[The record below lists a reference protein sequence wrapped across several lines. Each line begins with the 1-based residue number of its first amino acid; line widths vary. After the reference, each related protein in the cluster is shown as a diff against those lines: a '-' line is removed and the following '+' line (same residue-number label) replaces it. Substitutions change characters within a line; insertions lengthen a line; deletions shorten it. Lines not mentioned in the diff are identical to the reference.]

1 MVVLLVLLTV
11 MGFVLI
17 EAFVLRRRTG
27 ERGTAPAAV
36 RTVLARPSSAHW
48 VHPAHAWAV
57 TRGDR
62 EARIGVTDL
71 PARLLGRVERF
82 DAPRVGTH
90 IRQGE
95 PFAFLRRGRR
105 SLPVAA
111 PLSGVVIEVNDAL
124 RRDPGLLNDSPHDR
138 GWIARIEPEDAG
150 HEVNNL
156 LQGITA
162 ERWQDAQQMEL
173 ARWFAPLAG
182 PVMADG
188 GLAVPD
194 PSDRLDDDDWRRL
207 VETFYPRPLAVTAGS
222 THPRME

>member
-1 MVVLLVLLTV
+1 MVVLLVLLTA
-11 MGFVLI
+11 MGFILI
-17 EAFVLRRRTG
+17 EAFLLRRRTG
-27 ERGTAPAAV
+27 ERGTPRV
-36 RTVLARPSSAHW
+36 TVWTEPVGPSTSQW

-62 EARIGVTDL
+62 EARIGVTEL
-71 PARLLGRVERF
+71 PARLLGRIERF
-82 DAPRVGTH
+82 DAPRVGSH

-95 PFAFLRRGRR
+95 AFAFLRRGRR

-124 RRDPGLLNDSPHDR
+124 RRDPGLLNDSPCDR

-162 ERWQDAQQMEL
+162 DRWQDAQQMEL

-194 PSDRLDDDDWRRL
+194 SSDRLDDDDWQRL
-207 VETFYPRPLAVTAGS
+207 VETFYPRPLALTAGS
-222 THPRME
+222 TDPRME